1 MLYFLGMTTST
12 AAATSTLEMIATLA
26 ALQSPS
32 PSWLWDTAGSVLV
45 GQAVVGLIGLVGL
58 IAVVRRFM
66 STDFPA
72 AMKGVHDRLD
82 TLHRDFESL
91 EREFRT
97 SILDLERVKERQ
109 DAMRS
114 RIDSIERRERDN
126 LEDTRTGRRYSDP
139 PRQS

>member
-1 MLYFLGMTTST
+1 MPISIVGFFEFVLFVF
-12 AAATSTLEMIATLA
+12 
-26 ALQSPS
+26 QSPS
-32 PSWLWDTAGSVLV
+32 PSPAWLWDTAGNVLV

-91 EREFRT
+91 ETEFRK

-109 DAMRS
+109 DAMKA
-114 RIDSIERRERDN
+114 RIESIERRERDN
-126 LEDTRTGRRYSDP
+126 LLEDTRTGRRYNDP
-139 PRQS
+139 PRQT